1 MSENSGQKRKFLIRG
16 VSKKQ
21 LQQIKN
27 GKLPLSFFMGFV
39 SGINISAFIPNR
51 SDKSSTNIDGDKEN
65 NSDELN
71 EDTTEECID
80 IEIPTTMEFASGIND
95 EMSFKDA
102 YEAAR
107 NDVGDEGFFNWKGN
121 SYHTLTKEEWDS
133 LSEEDRAMISKKIQ
147 ENSSFEFTKVIEDDT
162 DKDDENADFEFED
175 DYENENEEIPD
186 DEKIEE
192 ITIDDLIPDEEDNED
207 YEYVELDDFAET
219 DDIISGLNDGEAEE
233 DEFNSAE
240 NIADNSETDDFLKKI
255 NEFENNNEDSDDFA

>member
-1 MSENSGQKRKFLIRG
+1 MMSENRSQKRKFLIRG

-27 GKLPLSFFMGFV
+27 GKLPLSFFIGFV
-39 SGINISAFIPNR
+39 SGINISAFIPNG
-51 SDKSSTNIDGDKEN
+51 SDKSSANIDEDNEN
-65 NSDELN
+65 NSEDLK

-95 EMSFKDA
+95 EMSFKEA

-107 NDVGDEGFFNWKGN
+107 NEVGDEGFFNWKGN

-133 LSEEDRAMISKKIQ
+133 LSEEDRALISERIQ
-147 ENSSFEFTKVIEDDT
+147 ENSSFEFTKVIDDEMNENSDEFEFDEDD
-162 DKDDENADFEFED
+162 
-175 DYENENEEIPD
+175 NENEDEEIQD
-186 DEKIEE
+186 DEEIEE
-192 ITIDDLIPDEEDNED
+192 ITIDDLIPDEGDNED

-219 DDIISGLNDGEAEE
+219 DDIIAGLNDGEAEE

-240 NIADNSETDDFLKKI
+240 NIADHSQTDDFLKKI
-255 NEFENNNEDSDDFA
+255 NDFENNNEDPDDFA